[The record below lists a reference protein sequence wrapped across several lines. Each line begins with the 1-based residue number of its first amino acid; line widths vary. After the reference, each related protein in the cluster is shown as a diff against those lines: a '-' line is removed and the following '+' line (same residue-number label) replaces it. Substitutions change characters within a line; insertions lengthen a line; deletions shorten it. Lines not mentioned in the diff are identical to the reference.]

1 MSSKPTNPLQPIPG
15 PFDGPGPIKP
25 PDAPV
30 NA

>member
-1 MSSKPTNPLQPIPG
+1 MPGTTTNPTQPIPG

-25 PDAPV
+25 PDQPV